1 MAQSGNRPPRS
12 QPTKGGGN
20 SPGKTGPAGGN
31 GHDES
36 AAERARDRL
45 AQRNISGQKRQTASQ
60 RARSAAPSTRR
71 TKAQAAA
78 AQRAREGGPASRRGS
93 AKGAP
98 KRSTAMTAGIF
109 GTVFVVLAILVIVLV
124 SVTGKTSTSG
134 KGFGMKPAPAS
145 VVNAITHV
153 SSSAFAEA
161 GSTITSS
168 GPYTASITAL
178 KNQPPLT
185 RDGKPLIAYVGS
197 NWCPYC
203 AASRWPLAVALSRFG
218 TFKDLRITASGTA
231 TGESYPGTP
240 TLSFYGS
247 TYTSPYVSFLATEQC
262 TDIVASGTSRATQ
275 ECSGYEPLQTLSPM
289 AHKIFFKY
297 NFPPYVASTNEGGIP
312 FVDFGNKFM
321 EDGAFMDPSI
331 LAGFTHVQVA
341 QSLGNPVASPAQP
354 ILVTANFYT
363 AAICKLTDNKPGSV
377 CKMPVVEQAAKQ
389 LKL

>member
-168 GPYTASITAL
+168 GPAATL
-178 KNQPPLT
+178 
-185 RDGKPLIAYVGS
+185 
-197 NWCPYC
+197 
-203 AASRWPLAVALSRFG
+203 AASWSS
-218 TFKDLRITASGTA
+218 AS
-231 TGESYPGTP
+231 SVRPG
-240 TLSFYGS
+240 L
-247 TYTSPYVSFLATEQC
+247 
-262 TDIVASGTSRATQ
+262 
-275 ECSGYEPLQTLSPM
+275 
-289 AHKIFFKY
+289 
-297 NFPPYVASTNEGGIP
+297 
-312 FVDFGNKFM
+312 
-321 EDGAFMDPSI
+321 
-331 LAGFTHVQVA
+331 
-341 QSLGNPVASPAQP
+341 
-354 ILVTANFYT
+354 
-363 AAICKLTDNKPGSV
+363 
-377 CKMPVVEQAAKQ
+377 
-389 LKL
+389 

>member
-20 SPGKTGPAGGN
+20 SPGKTGPVGGN

-45 AQRNISGQKRQTASQ
+45 AERNVSGHKRQTASQ
-60 RARSAAPSTRR
+60 RARSAAPSTPR

-78 AQRAREGGPASRRGS
+78 AKRARAGGPSSRRGS

-178 KNQPPLT
+178 KSQPSLSS
-185 RDGKPLIAYVGS
+185 DGKPLIAYVGS

-262 TDIVASGTSRATQ
+262 TDIVASGTSRATTTATA
-275 ECSGYEPLQTLSPM
+275 CSRCSPL
-289 AHKIFFKY
+289 
-297 NFPPYVASTNEGGIP
+297 PPPTCRTRGRWCTARW
-312 FVDFGNKFM
+312 
-321 EDGAFMDPSI
+321 
-331 LAGFTHVQVA
+331 AGR
-341 QSLGNPVASPAQP
+341 
-354 ILVTANFYT
+354 
-363 AAICKLTDNKPGSV
+363 
-377 CKMPVVEQAAKQ
+377 
-389 LKL
+389 